1 MTEHFFFSAKG
12 DILDRIDLEFGESNE
27 CETILIF
34 LKLFIYIY
42 KHICIYTRV
51 SSRNILWKK

>member
-51 SSRNILWKK
+51 SSRNIL